1 MQFYS
6 ALTLADHH
14 HPHEGGYPGY
24 LHAPTVKEIQTL
36 LSKTSLAKHYK
47 LDEIID
53 CKYRVTFVSPGYT
66 IASISLIMTLDHPAT
81 KSSIDVSLCTACL
94 ATIEHNCGVLHL
106 SGMSSSSQR
115 GGIGSLFL
123 QEIMKWC
130 YEVGYTM
137 ICCNTAGN
145 QQNTQVLPF
154 FKKHGF
160 LQMGKSYVNARS
172 GNINV
177 WLQKFLR
184 NGNPTTWVDE
194 NQDDDWND
202 EDFDA

>member
-6 ALTLADHH
+6 ALTLADHR

-36 LSKTSLAKHYK
+36 LSKTNLAKHYK

-53 CKYRVTFVSPGYT
+53 CEYQVTFTTTGYVAANICLVIT
-66 IASISLIMTLDHPAT
+66 LKHPAKPQSLIL
-81 KSSIDVSLCTACL
+81 SLCSAHL
-94 ATIEHNCGVLHL
+94 ATVQNNCGALHL
-106 SGMSSSSQR
+106 ANMSAADQR
-115 GGIGSLFL
+115 CGIGSLFL
-123 QEIMKWC
+123 RDIMKWC
-130 YEVGYTM
+130 HEVGYTM
-137 ICCNTAGN
+137 ICCNTAGK
-145 QQNTQVLPF
+145 QQNDRALPF

-184 NGNPTTWVDE
+184 NGDPTTWVDE
-194 NQDDDWND
+194 DQDDDWND
-202 EDFDA
+202 EDFDN

>member
-6 ALTLADHH
+6 ALTLADHR
-14 HPHEGGYPGY
+14 HPHDGGYPGY

-53 CKYRVTFVSPGYT
+53 CKYQVTFVGSGY
-66 IASISLIMTLDHPAT
+66 IAAEIDLIMTLPIQP
-81 KSSIDVSLCTACL
+81 KSSVDVNLCTTRL
-94 ATIEHNCGVLHL
+94 ATIQNNCGALHL
-106 SGMSSSSQR
+106 SGMSSSSYR

-123 QEIMKWC
+123 REIMKWC
-130 YEVGYTM
+130 HEVGYTM

-145 QQNTQVLPF
+145 QQNTQALPF

-172 GNINV
+172 RNINV

>member
-6 ALTLADHH
+6 ALTLADHR

-24 LHAPTVKEIQTL
+24 LHAPTVEEIKTL

-53 CKYRVTFVSPGYT
+53 CRYEVIFTKTKYTS
-66 IASISLIMTLDHPAT
+66 AQISLVITLKHPT
-81 KSSIDVSLCTACL
+81 MSQGLNLSLCAANL
-94 ATIEHNCGVLHL
+94 ATVENNCGALHL
-106 SGMSSSSQR
+106 SGLSVPNQR
-115 GGIGSLFL
+115 SGIGSLFL
-123 QEIMKWC
+123 RDIMKWC
-130 YEVGYTM
+130 YKVGYTM
-137 ICCNTAGN
+137 ICCNTAGK
-145 QQNTQVLPF
+145 QQNDQALPF

-184 NGNPTTWVDE
+184 NGDPTTWVDE
-194 NQDDDWND
+194 DQDDDWND
-202 EDFDA
+202 EDFDV